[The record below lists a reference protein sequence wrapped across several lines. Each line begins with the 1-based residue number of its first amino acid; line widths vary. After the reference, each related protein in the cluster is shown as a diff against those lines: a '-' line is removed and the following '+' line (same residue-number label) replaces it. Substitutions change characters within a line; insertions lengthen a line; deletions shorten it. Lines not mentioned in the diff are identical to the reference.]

1 MFYDGQVFY
10 GSDVRVSCSTTFAKL
25 ICIPKY
31 VLMHLLLRFC
41 TFMIK
46 NCPFTLI
53 RESGVATA
61 YLLKVSKSKKQFMV
75 EIAFEIYWPLISA
88 IVPILNTHPSY
99 ILNSIELLKSNK
111 LKPKGLGVSISKSF
125 ANSIFQV
132 VILQECLISKADDF
146 NYYCL
151 TNNVVKICS
160 KRI

>member
-46 NCPFTLI
+46 NCPFTLM

-61 YLLKVSKSKKQFMV
+61 YLIHITYVNYLS
-75 EIAFEIYWPLISA
+75 
-88 IVPILNTHPSY
+88 LNAHPSCT
-99 ILNSIELLKSNK
+99 
-111 LKPKGLGVSISKSF
+111 LGV
-125 ANSIFQV
+125 
-132 VILQECLISKADDF
+132 QE
-146 NYYCL
+146 N
-151 TNNVVKICS
+151 KI
-160 KRI
+160 